1 MGSRGL
7 FCLDMKEITACLG
20 REASMDK
27 EIRVPGVG
35 GGRLGR
41 GDTLH
46 GVWGGEHYRPGTQ
59 DPAAPGP
66 PTNGAVPSVGAHG
79 RREDAARR
87 SRVCVGQ
94 GSSGWAVG

>member
-46 GVWGGEHYRPGTQ
+46 GV
-59 DPAAPGP
+59 
-66 PTNGAVPSVGAHG
+66 
-79 RREDAARR
+79 
-87 SRVCVGQ
+87 CVGSTTCPALRTQ
-94 GSSGWAVG
+94 QPEGPRPMALSPR